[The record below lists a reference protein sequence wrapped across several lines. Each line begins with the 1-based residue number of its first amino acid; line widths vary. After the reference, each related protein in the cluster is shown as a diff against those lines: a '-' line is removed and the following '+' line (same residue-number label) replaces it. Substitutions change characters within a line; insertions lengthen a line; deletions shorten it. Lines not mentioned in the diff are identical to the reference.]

1 MKRIIII
8 IAVSLSALSCGSNV
22 SSVPQCIIEGNL
34 SGLEGDGWIYMVD
47 AWDDSIVIDSTRYQD
62 GVFRFEVDAAEPT
75 MVMLACNELP
85 DPRLHRFFND
95 AGTLSLT
102 GSVEVA
108 RKAQVSGTPL
118 NDALNDV
125 VRQMDEYYAESSMV
139 KRQDRCMELF
149 TEALNDNSGN
159 ALSLNL
165 IEMSVQ
171 GMHPYVLLQYMEH
184 LEPYLADKA
193 RAKQLKEYLER
204 LLPVSPAIE
213 GCDVK
218 PYYID
223 MEYPDVNGS
232 IVKLSDI
239 VNNPKNKCVYIDFWA
254 TWCGPCRIFME
265 SLAKTYEQ
273 YKDKG
278 LEVYTVSLDNN
289 TEAWKKL
296 VTEKNFCWID
306 VIGGM
311 SIPES
316 KAYVVSGVPTSVL
329 IDCSTGLIIGRELY
343 GDMLDAKLKE
353 IL

>member
-1 MKRIIII
+1 MNKYVLICTLAILS
-8 IAVSLSALSCGSNV
+8 AVSCKPL
-22 SSVPQCIIEGNL
+22 CIVEGNL
-34 SGLEGDGWIYMVD
+34 TGLEGEGWIYMVD
-47 AWDDSIVIDSTRYQD
+47 SWNESALIDSARYVD
-62 GVFRFEVDAAEPT
+62 GVFRFEVQAEEPT
-75 MVMLACNELP
+75 MVMLTCNESP
-85 DPRLHRFFND
+85 DPRLHTFFND
-95 AGTLSLT
+95 KGSISLT
-102 GSVEVA
+102 GTVEGA
-108 RKAQVSGTPL
+108 RKTQICGTPL
-118 NDALNDV
+118 NDALMEV
-125 VRQMDEYYAESSMV
+125 ERQMDEYYAEPSMV
-139 KRQDRCMELF
+139 KRQDRCMALF
-149 TEALNDNSGN
+149 TAALNDNSGN
-159 ALSLNL
+159 ALSMSL

-171 GMHPYVLLQYMEH
+171 GMHPYMLLQYMEH

-193 RAKQLKEYLER
+193 HAKQLKEYLER

-218 PYYID
+218 PFYID

-232 IVKLSDI
+232 MVKLSDI
-239 VNNPKNKCVYIDFWA
+239 VNNPKNKYVYIDFWA

-329 IDCSTGLIIGRELY
+329 IDCSTGLIVGRELY

>member
-1 MKRIIII
+1 MKNLYLGLISV
-8 IAVSLSALSCGSNV
+8 IATISCNPV
-22 SSVPQCIIEGNL
+22 CVIEGNL
-34 SGLEGDGWIYMVD
+34 TGMEGEGWIYMVD
-47 AWDDSIVIDSTRYQD
+47 AWDDSVVIDSTRYQD
-62 GVFRFEVDAAEPT
+62 GAFRFEVDAAEPT
-75 MVMLACNELP
+75 MVMLTCNELP
-85 DPRLHRFFND
+85 DPSLHRFFND
-95 AGTLSLT
+95 EGTLSLT
-102 GSVEVA
+102 GSVEGS
-108 RKAQVSGTPL
+108 RKAQVGGTPL

-149 TEALNDNSGN
+149 TEALNANSGN

-165 IEMSVQ
+165 IEMSVH

-184 LEPYLADKA
+184 LDPYLADKA
-193 RAKQLKEYLER
+193 HAKKLKENLER

-213 GCDVK
+213 GCDIK

-232 IVKLSDI
+232 MVKLSDI

-254 TWCGPCRIFME
+254 TWCRPCRIFME

-289 TEAWKKL
+289 TEVWKKL
-296 VTEKNFCWID
+296 VTENNFGWID

-311 SIPES
+311 SMPES

>member
-47 AWDDSIVIDSTRYQD
+47 AWDDSVVIDSTRYQD

-75 MVMLACNELP
+75 MVMLTCNELP
-85 DPRLHRFFND
+85 DTRLHRFFND
-95 AGTLSLT
+95 AGMLSLT

-149 TEALNDNSGN
+149 TEALNGNSGN
-159 ALSLNL
+159 ALSLKL

-193 RAKQLKEYLER
+193 HAKQLKEYLEQ
-204 LLPVSPAIE
+204 LLSVSPAIE

-232 IVKLSDI
+232 MVKLSDI
-239 VNNPKNKCVYIDFWA
+239 VNNPKNRCVYIDFWA

>member
-1 MKRIIII
+1 MVSKVLVCALTI
-8 IAVSLSALSCGSNV
+8 IAAVSCRPV
-22 SSVPQCIIEGNL
+22 CVIEGKL
-34 SGLEGDGWIYMVD
+34 TGMDGEGWIYMVD
-47 AWDDSIVIDSTRYQD
+47 AWDNSVVIDSTRYQD
-62 GVFRFEVDAAEPT
+62 GEFRFEVDAAEPT
-75 MVMLACNELP
+75 MVMLTCNELP

-102 GSVEVA
+102 GSIEVA

-125 VRQMDEYYAESSMV
+125 VRQMDEYYAESSMI

-149 TEALNDNSGN
+149 TEALNGNSGN

-193 RAKQLKEYLER
+193 HAKQLKEYLER
-204 LLPVSPAIE
+204 LLPVSPIIE
-213 GCDVK
+213 GSDVK

-223 MEYPDVNGS
+223 MEYPDVNGNL
-232 IVKLSDI
+232 IKLSDV
-239 VNNPKNKCVYIDFWA
+239 VNNPKNRYVCIDFWA
-254 TWCGPCRIFME
+254 IWCGPCRMYME
-265 SLAKTYEQ
+265 SLAETYKK

-278 LEVYTVSLDNN
+278 FEVYTVSCDTN
-289 TEAWKKL
+289 TEAWRKL
-296 VTEKNFCWID
+296 VTEQDFGWVD

-311 SIPES
+311 SMPEWKS
-316 KAYVVSGVPTSVL
+316 YVVTGVPTSIL
-329 IDCSTGLIIGRELY
+329 IDCSTGLIVGRELY
-343 GDMLDAKLKE
+343 GDFLDSKLE
-353 IL
+353 ELIMAH

>member
-1 MKRIIII
+1 MVSKVLVCALTI
-8 IAVSLSALSCGSNV
+8 IAAVSCKPV
-22 SSVPQCIIEGNL
+22 CVIEGNL
-34 SGLEGDGWIYMVD
+34 TGMEGDGWIYMVD
-47 AWDDSIVIDSTRYQD
+47 AWDDSIVIDSTKYQD
-62 GVFRFEVDAAEPT
+62 GAFRFEVDAAEPT
-75 MVMLACNELP
+75 MVMLTCIELP

-149 TEALNDNSGN
+149 TERLNDNSGN
-159 ALSLNL
+159 ALSLKL

-193 RAKQLKEYLER
+193 HAKQLKEY
-204 LLPVSPAIE
+204 
-213 GCDVK
+213 
-218 PYYID
+218 
-223 MEYPDVNGS
+223 
-232 IVKLSDI
+232 
-239 VNNPKNKCVYIDFWA
+239 
-254 TWCGPCRIFME
+254 
-265 SLAKTYEQ
+265 LAKTYEQ

-278 LEVYTVSLDNN
+278 LEVYTVSLDND

-296 VTEKNFCWID
+296 VTEKNFGWID
-306 VIGGM
+306 VIGGRSM
-311 SIPES
+311 PES
-316 KAYVVSGVPTSVL
+316 KSYVVSGVPTSVL
-329 IDCSTGLIIGRELY
+329 IDCSTGLIVGRELY
-343 GDMLDAKLKE
+343 GDMLDAKLEE

>member
-75 MVMLACNELP
+75 MVMLTCNELP

-125 VRQMDEYYAESSMV
+125 MRQMDEYYGESSMV

-149 TEALNDNSGN
+149 TEVLNANSGN
-159 ALSLNL
+159 ALSLKL

-193 RAKQLKEYLER
+193 HAKQQREYLER

-213 GCDVK
+213 GCDIK

-232 IVKLSDI
+232 MVKLSDI

-278 LEVYTVSLDNN
+278 LEVYTISLDNN
-289 TEAWKKL
+289 AEAWKKL
-296 VTEKNFCWID
+296 VTEKNFGWID
-306 VIGGM
+306 VIGGRSM
-311 SIPES
+311 PES

>member
-1 MKRIIII
+1 MVSKVLVCALTVIA
-8 IAVSLSALSCGSNV
+8 AVSCKPV
-22 SSVPQCIIEGNL
+22 CVIEGNL
-34 SGLEGDGWIYMVD
+34 TGMEGDGWIYMVD

-75 MVMLACNELP
+75 MVMLTCNELP

-125 VRQMDEYYAESSMV
+125 VSQMDEYYAESSMV
-139 KRQDRCMELF
+139 KRQDRGMELF
-149 TEALNDNSGN
+149 TEALNGNSGN

-193 RAKQLKEYLER
+193 HAKQLKEYLER

-218 PYYID
+218 PFYID

-232 IVKLSDI
+232 MVKLSDI

-254 TWCGPCRIFME
+254 TWCGPCRMYME
-265 SLAKTYEQ
+265 SLAETYKK

-278 LEVYTVSLDNN
+278 FEVYTVSCDTN
-289 TEAWKKL
+289 TEAWRKL
-296 VTEKNFCWID
+296 VTEQDFGWID

-311 SIPES
+311 SMPEWKS
-316 KAYVVSGVPTSVL
+316 YVVKGVPTSIL
-329 IDCSTGLIIGRELY
+329 IDCSTGLIVGREIY
-343 GDMLDAKLKE
+343 GDMLDEKLEE

>member
-1 MKRIIII
+1 MKQIIII
-8 IAVSLSALSCGSNV
+8 IAVSLSALSCGRNV

-34 SGLEGDGWIYMVD
+34 SGLEGEGWIYMVD
-47 AWDDSIVIDSTRYQD
+47 AWDDSVVIDSTRYQD
-62 GVFRFEVDAAEPT
+62 GVFSFEVDAAEPT
-75 MVMLACNELP
+75 MVMLTCNELP

-102 GSVEVA
+102 ESVEVA
-108 RKAQVSGTPL
+108 SKAQVSGTPL

-149 TEALNDNSGN
+149 TEALNGNFGN

-171 GMHPYVLLQYMEH
+171 GMHPYVLLQYMRH

-193 RAKQLKEYLER
+193 RAKQLKEYLEQ
-204 LLPVSPAIE
+204 LLSVSPAIE

-232 IVKLSDI
+232 IVKLSDV

-289 TEAWKKL
+289 TEAWKKF
-296 VTEKNFCWID
+296 VTEKNFGWTD

-311 SIPES
+311 SMPES
-316 KAYVVSGVPTSVL
+316 KSYVVTGVPTSVL

-343 GDMLDAKLKE
+343 GDMLDAKLGE

>member
-1 MKRIIII
+1 MKKLYLGL
-8 IAVSLSALSCGSNV
+8 IAVIAAVSCKPV
-22 SSVPQCIIEGNL
+22 CVIEGNL
-34 SGLEGDGWIYMVD
+34 TGMEGEGWIYMVD
-47 AWDDSIVIDSTRYQD
+47 AWDDSVIIDSTRYQD
-62 GVFRFEVDAAEPT
+62 GAFRFEVDAAEPT
-75 MVMLACNELP
+75 MVMLTCNELP

-95 AGTLSLT
+95 AGTLPLT
-102 GSVEVA
+102 GSVEGA

-159 ALSLNL
+159 ALSLKL

-193 RAKQLKEYLER
+193 HAKQQREYLER

-223 MEYPDVNGS
+223 MEYPDVNGTM
-232 IVKLSDI
+232 IKLSD
-239 VNNPKNKCVYIDFWA
+239 VVTNPKNKYVYIDFWA
-254 TWCGPCRIFME
+254 TWCGPCKAFMIP
-265 SLAKTYEQ
+265 LGKTYEL

-278 LEVYTVSLDNN
+278 FEVYTVSCDNN
-289 TEAWKKL
+289 TDAWKKH
-296 VTEKNFCWID
+296 VKEKDFGWID

-311 SIPES
+311 SMPEWKS
-316 KAYVVSGVPTSVL
+316 YVISGVPTSIL
-329 IDCSTGLIIGRELY
+329 IDCSTGLIIGRDLH
-343 GDMLDAKLKE
+343 GDMLDAKLE
-353 IL
+353 ELLD

>member
-75 MVMLACNELP
+75 MVMLTCNELP
-85 DPRLHRFFND
+85 DTRLHRFFND
-95 AGTLSLT
+95 AGMLSLT

-149 TEALNDNSGN
+149 TEALNGNSGN
-159 ALSLNL
+159 ALSLKL

-193 RAKQLKEYLER
+193 HAKQLKEYLEQ
-204 LLPVSPAIE
+204 LLSVSPAIE

-223 MEYPDVNGS
+223 MEYPDVNDS
-232 IVKLSDI
+232 MVKLSDI
-239 VNNPKNKCVYIDFWA
+239 VNNPKNKYVYIDFWA

>member
-75 MVMLACNELP
+75 MVMLTCNELP
-85 DPRLHRFFND
+85 DTRLHRFFND
-95 AGTLSLT
+95 AGMLSLT

-125 VRQMDEYYAESSMV
+125 VRQMEEYYAESSMV
-139 KRQDRCMELF
+139 QRQDRCMELF
-149 TEALNDNSGN
+149 TEALNGNSGN
-159 ALSLNL
+159 ALSLKL

-193 RAKQLKEYLER
+193 HAKQLKEYLEQ
-204 LLPVSPAIE
+204 LLSVSPAIE

-232 IVKLSDI
+232 MVKLSDI

>member
-75 MVMLACNELP
+75 MVMLTCNELP
-85 DPRLHRFFND
+85 DTRLHRFFND
-95 AGTLSLT
+95 AGMLSLT

-149 TEALNDNSGN
+149 TEALNGNSGN
-159 ALSLNL
+159 ALSLKL

-193 RAKQLKEYLER
+193 HAKQLKEYLEQ
-204 LLPVSPAIE
+204 LLSVSPAIE

-239 VNNPKNKCVYIDFWA
+239 VNNPKNRCVYIDFWA

>member
-1 MKRIIII
+1 MINKVLVCALTI
-8 IAVSLSALSCGSNV
+8 IAAVSCKPV
-22 SSVPQCIIEGNL
+22 CVIEGNL
-34 SGLEGDGWIYMVD
+34 TGMEGDGWIYMVD
-47 AWDDSIVIDSTRYQD
+47 AWDDSVIIDSTRYHD
-62 GVFRFEVDAAEPT
+62 GAFRFEVDAAEPT
-75 MVMLACNELP
+75 MVMLTCNELP

-125 VRQMDEYYAESSMV
+125 VRQMDEYYAESSIA
-139 KRQDRCMELF
+139 KRQDRGMELF
-149 TEALNDNSGN
+149 TEALNGNSGN

-165 IEMSVQ
+165 IEMSVH

-193 RAKQLKEYLER
+193 YAKQLKEYLER
-204 LLPVSPAIE
+204 LLPVSPIIE
-213 GCDVK
+213 GSDVK

-223 MEYPDVNGS
+223 MEYPDVNGDL
-232 IVKLSDI
+232 IKLSDV
-239 VNNPKNKCVYIDFWA
+239 VNNPKNRYVYIDFWA
-254 TWCGPCRIFME
+254 TWCGPCRMSME
-265 SLAKTYEQ
+265 SLAETYKK
-273 YKDKG
+273 YKDNG
-278 LEVYTVSLDNN
+278 FEVYTVSCDTN
-289 TEAWKKL
+289 TEAWRKL
-296 VTEKNFCWID
+296 VTEQDFGWID

-311 SIPES
+311 SMPEWKS
-316 KAYVVSGVPTSVL
+316 YVVKGVPTSIL

-343 GDMLDAKLKE
+343 RDLLDAKLEE

>member
-75 MVMLACNELP
+75 MVMLTCNELP
-85 DPRLHRFFND
+85 DTRLHRFFND
-95 AGTLSLT
+95 AGMLSLT

-139 KRQDRCMELF
+139 KRQDRCIELF

-159 ALSLNL
+159 ALSLKL

-193 RAKQLKEYLER
+193 HAKQLKEYLEQ
-204 LLPVSPAIE
+204 LLSVSPAIE

-232 IVKLSDI
+232 MVKLSDI